1 MSRFISKRYKD
12 ITPYIPGEQPK
23 DRLYIKLNANET
35 SCEPAPG
42 VRRVLESSRMRNLGR
57 YTEPTALEMRRLA
70 AALCG
75 VRPEE
80 VLAGNG
86 SDEILGWIFQT
97 FFMDASVCYP
107 DITYGFY
114 ESLAVGL
121 GIEHH
126 EVPLKDDFTLDV
138 EALCHEKSNIVIA
151 NPNAPTG
158 HMVPVSDIE
167 RIVAADPNR
176 IVVVDEAYIQFHN
189 ESCMPLI
196 RKYDNLIV
204 VHTMSKAYALAGA
217 HIGFAYGCQDL
228 IHDLD
233 CVRGVM
239 NPYNI
244 SDITMAVGCAALRDQ
259 AYLEAHVRDVEEAR
273 EYTTTELREL
283 GFKVLDSRTN
293 FIFLKHP
300 YLSGEEYVRELRE
313 RGILVRRY
321 PSMKRAENYVDALDP
336 AVPGGVRSYFMKKKV
351 LFCDYPQAMDE
362 SYAWQREEILR
373 AYPDADVRVVP
384 YASPQQL
391 RAELAQADALVTAF
405 LPLTREVL
413 AAAPR
418 LRIVSVH
425 ATGYGNVNVDAA
437 RDLGIAHVADYCTEE
452 VAEHTMALMLA
463 LARHLKAYDHHV
475 NEGFSWQFESEKGL
489 HRIKGRHLMLFGWGR
504 ISRRV
509 AQAGIRH
516 EGRRRLAPFDG
527 RSCDGGRRPQRHEG
541 RSIRGRRNPFQPYGR
556 STRELSFLPA
566 RGV

>member
-35 SCEPAPG
+35 LCEPAPG

-70 AALCG
+70 ATLCG

-158 HMVPVSDIE
+158 HMVPVEDIE
-167 RIVAADPNR
+167 RIVAADPDR

-189 ESCMPLI
+189 ESCLPLI

-273 EYTTTELREL
+273 AYATTELREL

-293 FIFLKHP
+293 FIFLEHP

-321 PSMKRAENYVDALDP
+321 PSMKRAENYVRITIGTLEEMQ
-336 AVPGGVRSYFMKKKV
+336 AVVAATRS
-351 LFCDYPQAMDE
+351 
-362 SYAWQREEILR
+362 IL
-373 AYPDADVRVVP
+373 
-384 YASPQQL
+384 L
-391 RAELAQADALVTAF
+391 C
-405 LPLTREVL
+405 L
-413 AAAPR
+413 AA
-418 LRIVSVH
+418 
-425 ATGYGNVNVDAA
+425 
-437 RDLGIAHVADYCTEE
+437 
-452 VAEHTMALMLA
+452 
-463 LARHLKAYDHHV
+463 
-475 NEGFSWQFESEKGL
+475 
-489 HRIKGRHLMLFGWGR
+489 
-504 ISRRV
+504 
-509 AQAGIRH
+509 
-516 EGRRRLAPFDG
+516 
-527 RSCDGGRRPQRHEG
+527 
-541 RSIRGRRNPFQPYGR
+541 
-556 STRELSFLPA
+556 
-566 RGV
+566 